1 MQNTP
6 TVASENPNGDS
17 VYDNPKHT
25 SQWPS
30 VSANPLHRVQDELKH
45 LMFQDIGSED
55 EVLGHCFESFELP
68 EDLGLIAEYPELT
81 TDNTVSQTD
90 TKLSL
95 VLTVTK
101 AKDNTLDY
109 SCALHTS
116 CTPCSS
122 TVETA
127 YNRITTH
134 MNFSLGDRQGAM
146 GANEVE
152 LDLTREKKEWH
163 KSAIEGIQILQG
175 ESEFAGIT
183 FEVLSSDMS
192 QE

>member
-6 TVASENPNGDS
+6 TVASDNPNGDS
-17 VYDNPKHT
+17 LYDNPKHT

-30 VSANPLHRVQDELKH
+30 DVLANPLNRVENQLEH
-45 LMFQDIGSED
+45 LMSQDKGSED
-55 EVLGHCFESFELP
+55 GVLGHWFGSS
-68 EDLGLIAEYPELT
+68 EDLGSIAVYPEST
-81 TDNTVSQTD
+81 TGDTVSQPD

-109 SCALHTS
+109 SCALPSS
-116 CTPCSS
+116 CTPHSS

-127 YNRITTH
+127 YDRITTH

-146 GANEVE
+146 GVDEPE
-152 LDLTREKKEWH
+152 PDLTREREEWH
-163 KSAIEGIQILQG
+163 KSALKGIQILQAG

-183 FEVLSSDMS
+183 FEVLFSD
-192 QE
+192 